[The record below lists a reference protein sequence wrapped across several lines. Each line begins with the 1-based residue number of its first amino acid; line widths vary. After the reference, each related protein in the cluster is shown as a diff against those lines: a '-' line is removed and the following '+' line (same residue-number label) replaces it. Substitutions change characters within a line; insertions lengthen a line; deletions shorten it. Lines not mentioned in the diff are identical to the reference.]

1 MRLTDSITNILPP
14 RYRSHG
20 GEFIRFGIVGSLG
33 FVVDTATV
41 YSLRGWLGLYVSAT
55 ISFLVAAS
63 FNWLLNRLWSF
74 RGRAHDAAHIQWLR
88 FLLANLVGFILNR
101 GTFFILIAASPF
113 IYANPVIAVAAGSLA
128 GLGVNFILS
137 KRFVFR

>member
-1 MRLTDSITNILPP
+1 MTLIDSITNVLPP

-88 FLLANLVGFILNR
+88 FLLANMVGFILNR
-101 GTFFILIAASPF
+101 GTFHPHRCLTVHLCQPGHCRRGRIARRAR
-113 IYANPVIAVAAGSLA
+113 G
-128 GLGVNFILS
+128 
-137 KRFVFR
+137 